1 MDFKYI
7 LQELAFTH
15 KDTKEW
21 DKQMRLLS
29 LNPILYLE
37 EYTTLPEDICLW
49 KQDEELHPA
58 AAGSAWLPMEE
69 KAGNFPGNRKAA
81 AEKQNPFSHQA
92 ADTNAES
99 LFGAK
104 KNTLPIQEEAY
115 CAGIGTYKTVK
126 DGEIY
131 LCVLLDSKSRK
142 VAAYSFGVYRSPEL
156 VGKALENFFCLRE
169 GNTCEISLLS
179 SRNAIYQSETYA
191 GILAAYPVRARM
203 TEKGSH
209 GQAAVV
215 STYFSQLMRRKGKQN
230 FSGWQDAIDWLT
242 ADILRYN
249 LSRTSQLG

>member
-1 MDFKYI
+1 MDFRYT
-7 LQELAFTH
+7 LQEQAFTY
-15 KDTKEW
+15 KDTEEW
-21 DKQMRLLS
+21 DRQMRLLS

-37 EYTTLPEDICLW
+37 EYKTLPEDIYLW

-58 AAGSAWLPMEE
+58 ADGIIRLQIEGTPE
-69 KAGNFPGNRKAA
+69 KAHCPEKAYYP
-81 AEKQNPFSHQA
+81 N
-92 ADTNAES
+92 N
-99 LFGAK
+99 
-104 KNTLPIQEEAY
+104 AY
-115 CAGIGTYKTVK
+115 CIGIGTYKTSE

-131 LCVLLDSKSRK
+131 LCVLLNSESRT

-215 STYFSQLMRRKGKQN
+215 STYFSQLMRRKGKKI
-230 FSGWQDAIDWLT
+230 FPGWQDAIDWLT
-242 ADILRYN
+242 ADILKYN
-249 LSRTSQLG
+249 LSRTSR

>member
-1 MDFKYI
+1 MDFRYT
-7 LQELAFTH
+7 LQEQAFTY
-15 KDTKEW
+15 KDTEEW
-21 DKQMRLLS
+21 DRQMRLLS

-37 EYTTLPEDICLW
+37 EYKTLPEDIYLW

-58 AAGSAWLPMEE
+58 ADGIIRLQIEGTPE
-69 KAGNFPGNRKAA
+69 KAHCPEKAYYP
-81 AEKQNPFSHQA
+81 N
-92 ADTNAES
+92 N
-99 LFGAK
+99 
-104 KNTLPIQEEAY
+104 AY
-115 CAGIGTYKTVK
+115 CIGIGTYKTSE

-131 LCVLLDSKSRK
+131 LCVLLNSESRT

-169 GNTCEISLLS
+169 RNTCEISLLS

-215 STYFSQLMRRKGKQN
+215 STYFSQLMRRKGKKI
-230 FSGWQDAIDWLT
+230 FPGWQDAIDWLT
-242 ADILRYN
+242 ADILKYN
-249 LSRTSQLG
+249 LSRTSR

>member
-1 MDFKYI
+1 MDFRYT
-7 LQELAFTH
+7 LQKQAFTY
-15 KDTKEW
+15 KDTEEW
-21 DKQMRLLS
+21 DRQMRLLS

-37 EYTTLPEDICLW
+37 EYKTLPEDIYLW

-58 AAGSAWLPMEE
+58 ADGIIRLQIEGTPE
-69 KAGNFPGNRKAA
+69 KAHCPEKAYYP
-81 AEKQNPFSHQA
+81 N
-92 ADTNAES
+92 N
-99 LFGAK
+99 
-104 KNTLPIQEEAY
+104 AY
-115 CAGIGTYKTVK
+115 CIGIGTYKTSE

-131 LCVLLDSKSRK
+131 LCVLLNSESRT
-142 VAAYSFGVYRSPEL
+142 VDAYSFGVYRSPEL

-215 STYFSQLMRRKGKQN
+215 STYFSQLMRRRGKQI

-242 ADILRYN
+242 ADILKYN
-249 LSRTSQLG
+249 LSRTSR

>member
-1 MDFKYI
+1 MDFRYT
-7 LQELAFTH
+7 LQELAFTY
-15 KDTKEW
+15 KDTEEW
-21 DKQMRLLS
+21 DRQMRLLS

-37 EYTTLPEDICLW
+37 EYKTLPEDIYLW

-58 AAGSAWLPMEE
+58 ANVIIRLQTEGTPE
-69 KAGNFPGNRKAA
+69 KTHCPDKAY
-81 AEKQNPFSHQA
+81 NP
-92 ADTNAES
+92 
-99 LFGAK
+99 
-104 KNTLPIQEEAY
+104 KNAY
-115 CAGIGTYKTVK
+115 CVGIGTYKTSE

-131 LCVLLDSKSRK
+131 LCVLLNSESRT

-215 STYFSQLMRRKGKQN
+215 STYFSQLMRRKGKQS
-230 FSGWQDAIDWLT
+230 FSGWQGAIDWLT

-249 LSRTSQLG
+249 LSRTSQSE

>member
-1 MDFKYI
+1 MDFRYT
-7 LQELAFTH
+7 LQELAFTY
-15 KDTKEW
+15 KDTEEW
-21 DKQMRLLS
+21 DRQMRLLF

-37 EYTTLPEDICLW
+37 EYKKLPEDIYLW

-58 AAGSAWLPMEE
+58 AKGIIRLQAEGTPE
-69 KAGNFPGNRKAA
+69 KAHCPDKAYY
-81 AEKQNPFSHQA
+81 P
-92 ADTNAES
+92 
-99 LFGAK
+99 
-104 KNTLPIQEEAY
+104 KNAY
-115 CAGIGTYKTVK
+115 CVGIGTYKTSE
-126 DGEIY
+126 DGAIY
-131 LCVLLDSKSRK
+131 LCVLLNSESRT

-215 STYFSQLMRRKGKQN
+215 STYFSQLMRRKGKQS

-249 LSRTSQLG
+249 LSCTSQSE